1 MAYSNNVGDIV
12 NLNVGGTRF
21 STSRQTLTWV
31 PDTFF
36 TSLLNGRISSL
47 RDETD
52 AIFIDRDPKLF
63 SLVLNYLRTKEIDIK
78 SVDIRVLRHEAEFY
92 NIAPL
97 IKRLMLC
104 EEMDQSSCGDV
115 LFYGYLPAPN
125 IPIQE
130 IPLGSSGS
138 SGSSISAG
146 TVTTGSFNSA
156 SSSIQNKSEPVPGPS
171 NSQQHRQQQQQQQPT
186 QMTNPANPTG
196 PPHNTTAAA
205 TAPVGLNQ
213 TNARPGSMV
222 RVPELSQGA
231 PPGPSSSSGG
241 GGGGGIVVV
250 GSGSGTGGSVGVNGA
265 ASSGA
270 GGGSGGSTSSRHA
283 GHSRNSSWDL
293 RVSYSGN
300 GQRGNSQWMPGH
312 SRTASLDMMRHSRNS
327 SVDLNKYI
335 RNEVGL
341 LFGPGTTGT
350 GWADPMRVQIIKAHH
365 NWISVAYA
373 HFVTCYRLKD
383 YSGWQQIFISP
394 YIETTIERIAINAKM
409 NLATSAGEQSHSK
422 MVAISYGSQIRLWGI
437 SEDGSKAEVGTFN
450 LHVRV
455 EYLFFIGSQLVALS
469 SSGKIGVWHAMTQH
483 WQIQDLVPILSF
495 DTAGSFLLLGCN
507 NGSIYYIDMQKFPLR
522 MKDNDLLVTE
532 LYKDP
537 SNDHIT
543 AISVYLTPKTTTA
556 DRVKEGLSGNWIEI
570 AYGTRS
576 GSVRVIV
583 QHPETVGHGPQLFQT
598 FTVHQSPVTKVTL
611 SEKFLISVCSEYNH
625 VRTWQVPRFR
635 GMISTQPGSTPEA
648 SFKIV
653 SLEAVDSTFSYSAGN
668 DFGPFGEQDDEQIFV
683 QKVVPDTDQLY
694 VRLASNGERIC
705 LIRSVDGTTITSFCV
720 HECEGSRMGSRPRR
734 FILSGHCNGA
744 IQMWDLTTA
753 LEIAKRKDQ
762 PKRSAGGP
770 TADELIRELDQCDL
784 SNSHCSTPCM
794 SPCPSAFSGSI
805 IEPSTVGRLKPF
817 NVAFLNQSAAAMGL
831 GGGGGGGGG
840 PQPVPPPGSAAL
852 GAVAAPMQPP
862 LAAAAHQHQ
871 PHQPN

>member
-507 NGSIYYIDMQKFPLR
+507 NGSIYYI
-522 MKDNDLLVTE
+522 
-532 LYKDP
+532 
-537 SNDHIT
+537 
-543 AISVYLTPKTTTA
+543 
-556 DRVKEGLSGNWIEI
+556 GLSGNWIEI